1 MARKSPKP
9 LCRWWRP
16 GERDLCKN
24 LVKKL
29 VDGGRWSPHSAA
41 PFPGTTK
48 LLPRFM
54 SDMDFWQHEADPH
67 RSLSSGTDRFRVY
80 VYLCME
86 KLNWD
91 RIEASKRKNEPPEKG
106 ISLFYRPD
114 PEYVC
119 SDRPFDQ
126 RHRACNYELINN
138 VLAHFSIPQPAR
150 QAIDTIAIISILSS
164 LACLHIFGALS
175 EECRDT
181 VWLRRP
187 NIPISQCFSFFLTHL
202 LKLKNIVLKSFC
214 ECSIKIS

>member
-1 MARKSPKP
+1 MDGGVLTRQHPSRAPRNCSQDLWVTWTSGSTKPIRIDLYRVGQIGSAYTFIYVWRNWIGTESKQARGKTSP
-9 LCRWWRP
+9 R
-16 GERDLCKN
+16 ERDIP
-24 LVKKL
+24 V
-29 VDGGRWSPHSAA
+29 
-41 PFPGTTK
+41 
-48 LLPRFM
+48 
-54 SDMDFWQHEADPH
+54 
-67 RSLSSGTDRFRVY
+67 LSSRS
-80 VYLCME
+80 
-86 KLNWD
+86 
-91 RIEASKRKNEPPEKG
+91 RI
-106 ISLFYRPD
+106 
-114 PEYVC
+114 C

-138 VLAHFSIPQPAR
+138 VLAHFSRPQPAR

-181 VWLRRP
+181 VWLRWP